1 MASPRRQPMEPA
13 PRNSAIAPAMRG
25 GLILLAAVLIGILLI
40 WADDDGPSAGSPVA
54 APDTTVPLSVPVTE
68 LVTTTLPTR
77 DFKTVAVLVA
87 NGSTVNGAARRL
99 QSFLI
104 PTYNVLEPIDA
115 KTKPQPSAIFA
126 RPGFDDV
133 VADLNTRLGT
143 SLTMLPLDDTV
154 PVAATEAAR
163 AQVVLI
169 VGADLAEKFRN
180 QQAATTSAGAT
191 AGATAGA
198 ATAADAGATASGA
211 TAVDTGAATAVTV
224 GPA

>member
-1 MASPRRQPMEPA
+1 MASPRRPPMEPA
-13 PRNSAIAPAMRG
+13 PRSSAIAPAMRG

-40 WADDDGPSAGSPVA
+40 WADDDGPSSVAPVA
-54 APDTTVPLSVPVTE
+54 APDTTLPISVPVTE
-68 LVTTTLPTR
+68 FVTTTLPMR

-154 PVAATEAAR
+154 PVAAAEAAR

-169 VGADLAEKFRN
+169 VGADLAEKFRT
-180 QQAATTSAGAT
+180 QQAATTVAG
-191 AGATAGA
+191 GAAGA
-198 ATAADAGATASGA
+198 ADAGA
-211 TAVDTGAATAVTV
+211 TAVDTGAATALTV
-224 GPA
+224 APA